1 MKCSE
6 VTVDGE
12 AIAVFKDPV
21 TDPGKRSKQGR
32 LALVEH
38 NGIFATVA
46 DHSPLNLAK
55 ILEVVYENGEIRRE
69 ETLETICDR
78 ARP

>member
-32 LALVEH
+32 LALVER
-38 NGIFATVA
+38 NGIFATVP
-46 DHSPLNLAK
+46 DHPPLNLANL
-55 ILEVVYENGEIRRE
+55 LEVVYENGEIRRE
-69 ETLETICDR
+69 ETLETIRDR